1 MAVVTVYFEYL
12 RSDIEI
18 TRCISSLFNTMRV
31 KYVFGFGAFVSS
43 VIH

>member
-12 RSDIEI
+12 RSDIQI
-18 TRCISSLFNTMRV
+18 IRCISSLFNTLLV
-31 KYVFGFGAFVSS
+31 KYVFGFGAFVTS